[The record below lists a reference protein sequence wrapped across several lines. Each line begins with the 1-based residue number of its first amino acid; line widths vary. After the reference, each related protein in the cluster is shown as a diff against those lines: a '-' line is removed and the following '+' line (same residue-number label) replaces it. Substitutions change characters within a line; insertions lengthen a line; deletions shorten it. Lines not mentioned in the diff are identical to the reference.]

1 MFIRLHNRRV
11 LSLFH
16 SFIFLK
22 HSVQEMSTHVFS
34 RPTSACDSDTLK
46 HEAWSWE
53 KNKKFEL
60 ALLDVNE
67 EVPDRWEKIATMVGG
82 KSAQEVEEHYKA
94 LVQDVK
100 LIEFDAYIDDYDEN
114 NAVAEPQSIQQ
125 LATTLPLGLCLNVEN
140 EASFQDLLT
149 PLNSG

>member
-1 MFIRLHNRRV
+1 MVVIY
-11 LSLFH
+11 
-16 SFIFLK
+16 
-22 HSVQEMSTHVFS
+22 
-34 RPTSACDSDTLK
+34 TLK